1 MDLFSASKK
10 INHKEM
16 INFFSANKEVH
27 NEEVINVN
35 NIFLIR

>member
-16 INFFSANKEVH
+16 INFFSASKKSPLPESK
-27 NEEVINVN
+27 
-35 NIFLIR
+35 LI